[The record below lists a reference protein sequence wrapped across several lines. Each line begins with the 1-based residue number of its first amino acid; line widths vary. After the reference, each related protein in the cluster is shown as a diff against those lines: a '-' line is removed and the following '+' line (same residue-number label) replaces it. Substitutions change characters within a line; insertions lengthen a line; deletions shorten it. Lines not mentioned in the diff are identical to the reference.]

1 MKECGENAK
10 FSPRQ
15 HPTPGDQEGPWEQQP
30 FNSKVNDA
38 RNSETTQP
46 VQKLNMEA
54 NKDERVRKVD
64 QDGGDLELEPAKRQ
78 KSCDIDDCVQVET
91 VEEDETGVAPVSD
104 VKQSEQRELMCILC
118 MEEGSVESP
127 LLSEHQCA
135 QCNKDAWKICAC
147 CNETIL
153 SRTCPVCRGN
163 YAPILLHVV
172 PGNVCLKSSRRF
184 VLQRT

>member
-1 MKECGENAK
+1 
-10 FSPRQ
+10 
-15 HPTPGDQEGPWEQQP
+15 
-30 FNSKVNDA
+30 
-38 RNSETTQP
+38 
-46 VQKLNMEA
+46 MEA
-54 NKDERVRKVD
+54 NKDDRVRKVD
-64 QDGGDLELEPAKRQ
+64 QDGEDLELEPAKRQ
-78 KSCDIDDCVQVET
+78 KGCDIDDDCVQVET

-153 SRTCPVCRGN
+153 SRICPVCRGN
-163 YAPILLHVV
+163 YAPILLHVI
-172 PGNVCLKSSRRF
+172 PGNVCLKCTRRF
-184 VLQRT
+184 VYRMLTYHYFFYSFIYSFIKVFPSAV